1 MKNYSTSD
9 KIAVVLAWVL
19 VQTVIGIG
27 AIHLM
32 KICTSDL
39 AFISICIANF
49 AACYFWS
56 QKMVVEVK
64 KVFGFE

>member
-1 MKNYSTSD
+1 MTNYSIFD
-9 KIAVVLAWVL
+9 KIAVILAWVL

-49 AACYFWS
+49 AASYYWS
-56 QKMVVEVK
+56 KKMGNEVR
-64 KVFGFE
+64 KVFDF